1 VHYGGRGRGD
11 EGLCRGEGGEVAG
24 AGVADLVG
32 ACGAGVGRVGG
43 GVLKSLLAEDK
54 AGGRGGFT
62 NIEV

>member
-1 VHYGGRGRGD
+1 
-11 EGLCRGEGGEVAG
+11 LCRGEGGEVAG